1 MGFCVFSL
9 GVPVCVSV
17 TPYAKNLFIMRKS
30 ARQNAPYAKLGQSP
44 LFGWTRKDLSCGLG
58 VCGMGNE
65 GKGGV
70 YSNFLYSF
78 LNLEILRD
86 KKKL

>member
-1 MGFCVFSL
+1 MS
-9 GVPVCVSV
+9 VCVSV
-17 TPYAKNLFIMRKS
+17 TPYAKKLFIMGKS
-30 ARQNAPYAKLGQSP
+30 ARQNAPYVKMGQSH

-58 VCGMGNE
+58 VCGIGNE
-65 GKGGV
+65 EKGGV
-70 YSNFLYSF
+70 YSNFLYTV